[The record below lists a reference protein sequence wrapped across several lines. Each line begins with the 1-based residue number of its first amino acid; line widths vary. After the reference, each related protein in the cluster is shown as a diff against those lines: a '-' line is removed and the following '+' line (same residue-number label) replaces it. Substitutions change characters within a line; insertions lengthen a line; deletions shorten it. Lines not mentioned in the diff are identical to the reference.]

1 MLKEFQS
8 RSKETIILESGFF
21 ALIIFC
27 MLLGNSLTLI
37 VVALNRRMRTIP
49 NMLVT
54 SLALT
59 DFTLA
64 VISAGPL
71 GIGALVTSRWPFSDA
86 ACQYQGYIGV
96 TLALA
101 STQTLALMAVNRY
114 FRIVKPA
121 KYQRYFTKKKTTIM
135 IIVAWLWSMCAPLPY
150 LLSGNKMLFHPS
162 KFFCFLNIDSGAFT
176 VFMVS
181 VYIGLPTCVIFYC
194 YLRIYK
200 TVRSH
205 NNNFQTSG
213 SGAST
218 ANVEEIKVARTL
230 FVIVV
235 FFNLCWV
242 PVLLID
248 IVDTISGRWIF
259 KRHTY
264 VAYTFLATA
273 SSALNPIIYGLLNK
287 SFQVEYL
294 KMLRCFHCRSQTI
307 VKPFF
312 FERRAGTGS

>member
-1 MLKEFQS
+1 
-8 RSKETIILESGFF
+8 
-21 ALIIFC
+21 
-27 MLLGNSLTLI
+27 
-37 VVALNRRMRTIP
+37 
-49 NMLVT
+49 
-54 SLALT
+54 
-59 DFTLA
+59 
-64 VISAGPL
+64 
-71 GIGALVTSRWPFSDA
+71 
-86 ACQYQGYIGV
+86 
-96 TLALA
+96 
-101 STQTLALMAVNRY
+101 
-114 FRIVKPA
+114 
-121 KYQRYFTKKKTTIM
+121 
-135 IIVAWLWSMCAPLPY
+135 MCAPLPY
-150 LLSGNKMLFHPS
+150 LLSGHKMLFHPF
-162 KFFCFLNIDSGAFT
+162 KFFCYFNIDSGAFT
-176 VFMVS
+176 GFMVS

-200 TVRSH
+200 IVRSH

-213 SGAST
+213 RGAST

-248 IVDTISGRWIF
+248 IVDTISRRWIF

-294 KMLRCFHCRSQTI
+294 KLLRCSYCSSQTA
-307 VKPFF
+307 VDPFVL
-312 FERRAGTGS
+312 EKREGTGA